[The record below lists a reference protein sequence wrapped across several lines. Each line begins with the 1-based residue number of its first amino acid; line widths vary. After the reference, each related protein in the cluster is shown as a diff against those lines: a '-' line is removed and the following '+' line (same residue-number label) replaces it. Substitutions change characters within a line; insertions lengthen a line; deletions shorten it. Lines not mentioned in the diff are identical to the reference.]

1 MLIISMQHRLHV
13 ITYLC
18 FLSTCLIAMDVR
30 PQKEVYTPDYHY
42 YHNLDSIDSDLVELA
57 KHFPNFVQLNKFYH
71 SRFGRS
77 QYLLRLTDFKQGHIK
92 TFYAD
97 EENKQS
103 GYTRLKNQK
112 IKLLFSYGEHARE
125 FLPVES
131 LFYLLRNLTNGLS
144 PQTDP
149 GSHARAYSVDIL
161 STFDIYV
168 IVLANPDGRY
178 FVETEKNYCWRG
190 TSTGTDL
197 NRNFAWEFGNKG
209 SSGNDRDEE
218 YRGTKAFSEPET
230 EAYTSITQDVEFDLF
245 ISFHSGAQHIYVPYA
260 DTVSKATGREPEN
273 VQQMLELAATL
284 SVSTKHG
291 YQYGKATK
299 LNEYTADGTI
309 FDYMAGVR
317 KIPFSLAIELW
328 GPFQHSG
335 PSCFDLFNPASY
347 SLKKVLEEIHPL
359 YVTLF
364 QYMRRWK
371 ETQLMMA
378 QAKESSDLLPSMAL
392 GNILLLSVVVLTVML
407 AIRGRFAVWRCMSQK
422 SAHFQRLLTSIF
434 SDGWIRS

>member
-1 MLIISMQHRLHV
+1 MKHRLYV
-13 ITYLC
+13 IITCLC
-18 FLSTCLIAMDVR
+18 FLSTYLIAMDVR
-30 PQKEVYTPDYHY
+30 PQQEVYTPDYHY
-42 YHNLDSIDSDLVELA
+42 YHSLDTIDRDLVEIA
-57 KHFPNFVQLNKFYH
+57 NQFPNFVQLNKFYH

-77 QYLLRLTDFKQGHIK
+77 QYLLRLTDFKQEHIK
-92 TFYAD
+92 TFYVD

-103 GYTRLKNQK
+103 GYTRLQNKK
-112 IKLLFSYGEHARE
+112 IKLLLSYGEHARE

-144 PQTDP
+144 SQVTP
-149 GSHARAYSVDIL
+149 GGLARAFSAEIL

-209 SSGNDRDEE
+209 SSDNNHDEE
-218 YRGTKAFSEPET
+218 YRGSWAFSEPET
-230 EAYTSITQDVEFDLF
+230 EAFTSITEDVAFDLF
-245 ISFHSGAQHIYVPYA
+245 ISFHSGSHHIYVPYA

-273 VQQMLELAATL
+273 VKQMLELAATL
-284 SVSTKHG
+284 SVATKHG
-291 YQYGKATK
+291 YKYGKVTK

-328 GPFQHSG
+328 GPFQHIG
-335 PSCFDLFNPASY
+335 PSCFDLFNPPSY
-347 SLKKVLEEIHPL
+347 NLRIGIPLGQESLYWTELVIVQGKSRRYWKRYIH
-359 YVTLF
+359 
-364 QYMRRWK
+364 
-371 ETQLMMA
+371 
-378 QAKESSDLLPSMAL
+378 
-392 GNILLLSVVVLTVML
+392 
-407 AIRGRFAVWRCMSQK
+407 CM
-422 SAHFQRLLTSIF
+422 
-434 SDGWIRS
+434 